1 MDTNTFDYGIS
12 FGLGSDFI
20 IKGYQLTQDARYS
33 LGFVK
38 LFPQDNKNRIFSIMV
53 GFDF

>member
-20 IKGYQLTQDARYS
+20 IQGYQLTIEAKYS

-38 LFPQDNKNRIFSIMV
+38 LFQQDIKNRIFSIIV